1 MMEAKYKLLIAVGI
15 LVAIAT
21 GILVYIYILFSRH
34 EFKVTFFDIGQGDAA
49 LIEFETGEQMLVD
62 CGKDKK
68 ILSKLGKALPFYDR
82 EIDYLLITHYDSDHY
97 GGCTDVLRRYK
108 IKKVVDNGLKKKG
121 DPYFID
127 FDHYLQNEKAG
138 YIPGKAGLTWQ
149 IGQESIQFFSP
160 SEEYGLDP
168 SDHNEHSLVFKLTK
182 GDKDW
187 LFMGDAGIP
196 LEKKI
201 MEKYCG
207 EGAICP
213 LRDVE
218 VLKAGHH
225 GSDTSSSEEFLE
237 LIQPKETVISVGKNS
252 FGHPSLRILRK
263 LERVGSKVLRTDLD
277 RDIIYR

>member
-1 MMEAKYKLLIAVGI
+1 MEAKYKLLTAIGI
-15 LVAIAT
+15 LVAIAA
-21 GILVYIYILFSRH
+21 GILVYIYILSSRH
-34 EFKVTFFDIGQGDAA
+34 EFKVTVFDIGQGDAA

-127 FDHYLQNEKAG
+127 FDHYLQNEKVE
-138 YIPGKAGLTWQ
+138 YIAAKAGLVWQ
-149 IGQESIQFFSP
+149 IGKEKVKFYSP
-160 SEEYGLDP
+160 SEEYGMDP
-168 SDHNEHSLVFKLTK
+168 EGHNEHSLVFKLTRE
-182 GDKDW
+182 DKDW

-201 MEKYCG
+201 IEKYCG
-207 EGAICP
+207 EGINCP
-213 LRDVE
+213 LQDIE

-237 LIQPKETVISVGKNS
+237 LVQPEETVISVGKNS
-252 FGHPSLRILRK
+252 FGHPSLRVTRK
-263 LERVGSKVLRTDLD
+263 IERVNSKILRTDETG
-277 RDIIYR
+277 DIIYH